1 MPPRKQTS
9 LTQKIPPPSEED
21 GEESD
26 ASEDMTDPE
35 DDIDASEFE
44 CVHEAARDRTAPRTR
59 RQYDLFVGLMKTFFL
74 SQPDLKKEVV
84 QDKCKLPLSITA
96 VERYLT
102 HVDRS

>member
-1 MPPRKQTS
+1 MHRHCCKKLKNATRKKTS
-9 LTQKIPPPSEED
+9 SQKISPPSEED

-59 RQYDLFVGLMKTFFL
+59 RQYDLFVGLMKTFFCHIL
-74 SQPDLKKEVV
+74 
-84 QDKCKLPLSITA
+84 I
-96 VERYLT
+96 
-102 HVDRS
+102 